1 MTAIERKL
9 PEMNGQVSQ
18 VLEGMDKLNAKVESF
33 MQQIAN
39 MSRIWCECEKP
50 KNCCSH
56 YQH

>member
-1 MTAIERKL
+1 
-9 PEMNGQVSQ
+9 MNGQVSQ